1 MVLTRARVLRFLL
14 LLVLVAAAV
23 VFVTANWR
31 RVNPLAPAGAALV
44 TAAARGAGTL
54 PVAASAGS
62 ATASAASAGSARA
75 SAASAGGSSASAA
88 DYFAAAH
95 LQRAQAESREIAG
108 LQQLAGEPGTAAA
121 VRAEAQEQV
130 LQLEQLQE
138 EEAAAEL
145 VLQAKGYPQ
154 ALVLLHPGGAT
165 VVVQAATFGAGPAA
179 LVAQAVA
186 AAAGLDAADVQVIA
200 RGATA

>member
-62 ATASAASAGSARA
+62 ATA